1 MDTCSET
8 DGRSSLSSRKDCA
21 VGGFLDV
28 FQDLRFGGTGI
39 SEEEDV
45 DVSADGMFSVDVFG
59 DTAEEG

>member
-8 DGRSSLSSRKDCA
+8 DGRSSLSGCKHCA

-45 DVSADGMFSVDVFG
+45 DVSADGMFSVDIFG

>member
-8 DGRSSLSSRKDCA
+8 DGRSSLAGCKDCA
-21 VGGFLDV
+21 VGCFLDV

-45 DVSADGMFSVDVFG
+45 DVSADGMFSVDIFG